1 MNIVQKFE
9 ESEVARLIENKNIP
23 DFAPGDTIKVNVRII
38 EGANERIQVY
48 EGVVIARRSA
58 SVNSSFVVRKISH
71 GEGVERRFML
81 YSPIVQ
87 SIEVVRRGDVRRA
100 KLYYLRNLRGKA
112 ARIKEKRAPLVK
124 VAKVKVAESVAAKA
138 IKVTKPKVAK
148 AAE

>member
-9 ESEVARLIENKNIP
+9 EKEVARLTEGKNIP
-23 DFAPGDTIKVNVRII
+23 EFVPGDTVKVNVRII
-38 EGANERIQVY
+38 EGANERIQAY

-58 SVNSSFVVRKISH
+58 AVNSSFVVRKISH

-87 SIEVVRRGDVRRA
+87 SIEVIRRGDVRRA

-112 ARIKEKRAPLVK
+112 ARIKEKRAPMVKVAQAKAAGALAEKAVK
-124 VAKVKVAESVAAKA
+124 VAKPKAEKVA
-138 IKVTKPKVAK
+138 
-148 AAE
+148 